1 MPGVQIL
8 TGTRPGDSSQAV
20 APGTTFFVAG
30 LTERGDSAQPVR
42 VRSLSEYV
50 ALFGNR
56 VTYGAVYDALEAYFN
71 EGGTVAYVARVVG
84 GAANAG
90 TLVLVD
96 RSGGA
101 GVSTLT
107 VNAKSP
113 GAWSTQV
120 SVQVDDGPSANQFKV
135 TILLGGVAVEV
146 YNNLASPAAAAAV
159 ITANSAYV
167 NVLDNGSVTAAPA
180 NNPKVLAAT
189 ALSAGADDR
198 ATVTAAT
205 VAAAAVARFSSDL
218 GPGIV
223 ACPGYDGTTTGPVLA
238 PDALA
243 KNRLV
248 ALAAVVGATAAQVRT
263 AAAATRGIVGS
274 ECCGMFYPWV
284 QVPDGAGGLRTI
296 SPEGFVAGVRA
307 RTQAELGAG
316 PGQAPAGEYGR
327 ARHVIGVAQVVDAVT
342 ANGLNDD
349 GISVIRLIGGATK
362 LYGWRS
368 LSTDAANYLFLSAR
382 DVLNYIA
389 GQGAIALESVVFGKI
404 DGKGLLF
411 DRAATAM
418 RGICEPLRANGDL
431 YEKHDAVSGTL
442 IDPGF
447 RIDTGPGV
455 NTAPTIAAGQVRVNV
470 AARPS
475 PTGELVILSIT
486 RVTLTQAA

>member
-8 TGTRPGDSSQAV
+8 TGTRPGDSSLAV
-20 APGTTFFVAG
+20 APGTPFFVAG
-30 LTERGDSAQPVR
+30 LTERGDPTQAVR

-50 ALFGNR
+50 SLFGPR

-71 EGGTVAYVARVVG
+71 EGGTAAFVARVVG
-84 GAANAG
+84 GAATIG
-90 TLVLVD
+90 TLSLVD

-101 GVSTLT
+101 GLATLT
-107 VNAKSP
+107 VTAKNA
-113 GAWSTQV
+113 GAWSANV
-120 SVQVDDGPSANQFKV
+120 SVQIDDGPNVNTFKV
-135 TILLGGVAVEV
+135 SILYAGVVVEV
-146 YNNLASPAAAAAV
+146 YNNLATPAAAAAL
-159 ITANSAYV
+159 ISATSAYV
-167 NVLDNGSVTAAPA
+167 NVADAGSVTAAPA
-180 NNPKVLAAT
+180 NNPKVLVAT

-198 ATVTAAT
+198 ATVTAAA
-205 VAAAAVARFSSDL
+205 VAAAAVARFTADL
-218 GPGIV
+218 GPGMV
-223 ACPGYDGTTTGPVLA
+223 ACPGYDGTTIGPVLA

-248 ALAAVVGATAAQVRT
+248 ALAPPAGSTVAQVRT

-284 QVPDGAGGLRTI
+284 QVPDGFGGLRTV

-307 RTQAELGAG
+307 RVQAELGAG

-327 ARHVIGVAQVVDAVT
+327 ARHVVGVAQVIDAAT
-342 ANGLNDD
+342 ANSLNDD
-349 GISVIRLIGGATK
+349 NISVIRLIGGATK

-389 GQGAIALESVVFGKI
+389 GQGAIVLESVVFGKI
-404 DGKGLLF
+404 DGRGQLF
-411 DRAATAM
+411 DRAGTAI

-431 YEKHDAVSGTL
+431 YERHAANGDL

-447 RIDTGPGV
+447 RIDTGVGV
-455 NTAPTIAAGQVRVNV
+455 NTPATIAAGQVRVNC